1 MHAILIF
8 ILKNNTIM
16 KSPYE
21 YRAQARGALQS
32 RWGEAAIVTAIIIA
46 LNLLISIPSVLETIF
61 DTVCNNYDVSTSDN
75 GHFGTQLNTLLTI
88 FLFPIECAVGI
99 AFLGLARGCKE
110 ELLRKT
116 YQHTIKSYTRLLA
129 AGLLFLIIIVLVAI
143 PTLGI
148 GAIILGYAYSMFP
161 YLIHDYPELTAREA
175 LKMSRQMMRGY
186 KWKLFVLHLSFIG
199 WLLLCIVTL
208 GIAVLFI
215 DPYMQTASA
224 FFYEDLKAKTIVEE
238 NEEEKEEVEATEVE
252 TVE

>member
-1 MHAILIF
+1 
-8 ILKNNTIM
+8 M
-16 KSPYE
+16 KTPYE
-21 YRAQARGALQS
+21 YRAQAREVLQN
-32 RWGEAAIVTAIIIA
+32 RWGEAAIVTAIILS
-46 LNLLISIPSVLETIF
+46 LNLLISIPSALETIF
-61 DTVCNNYDVSTSDN
+61 EIVCNNYDISTSDY

-116 YQHTIKSYTRLLA
+116 YQHTVKLYTRLLV
-129 AGLLFLIIIVLVAI
+129 AGLLFFIILVLVAI

-208 GIAVLFI
+208 GIAILFI

-238 NEEEKEEVEATEVE
+238 KEETEEEEEEVESTEVE